1 MIRLLAEHRVA
12 ANLAMIMMTLAGL
25 WAIKSIPSSLDP
37 PMALPLIF
45 VEVEWRGA
53 AAEDIEE
60 LVTTPIEQQ
69 LRTLNSLREL
79 TSRTNNGNV
88 QIRVMFDYDADMVV
102 ALDQVKQR
110 VANIRNLPLDIE
122 PPTVRRWI
130 DMEPIATVLVTG
142 PDDINELI
150 PLVRALEKDLLSRGI
165 EGVLY
170 DGLPEEE
177 IALLIGGQRLH
188 ELDLTMDELAAEVA
202 RVSRN
207 VPAGTVGRGQGSR
220 QLRSLDQQRDP
231 LSFEQ
236 LYIRNADQL
245 IRLGNIAEVVQ
256 RPRDGQ
262 PIVTQNGQ
270 PAIEMI
276 LWRST
281 HSDAWQAEQVLK
293 TWLAEVRPTLPE
305 GVELTLY
312 NNVWDLLGAQ
322 LGMIVKNGLT
332 GLLLVVLTLFAFL
345 PVRVGW
351 WVTVGIPVSFMLA
364 LALFY
369 SVFGYGVSIIALI
382 GFIMALGIVVDD
394 AIVVGED
401 AVTQFE
407 SGKSPVDA
415 AVAGAQRMW
424 VPVVTSSLTTLAA
437 FLPLILVGGRLGAS
451 VLALPTVL
459 LCVILASLIECF
471 AVLPGH
477 LKSAFERQQAGSV
490 SKFRQRFDAAFTR
503 LRRERFEPLVRRALD
518 YPGATVCAALG
529 AMICAFS
536 LVASQH
542 VGIAFVMGFD
552 LQSLSANVEFSASA
566 SDAQKQHFIDELEAG
581 LERVNR
587 EHDYA
592 NVQSWVT
599 KYNLAE
605 FNKEQETGVQYA
617 SIDAPYALEE
627 ARTLAPTE
635 FVEAWRSYVN
645 QPPYVEQLLLAVEG
659 GANNGQSDIALAL
672 RGTSIE
678 QLRQGADLLKAELAG
693 YPGVSNVT
701 DDLPYG
707 KEQLIYRLTPTGRT
721 LGLTSESLGSQLR
734 SAYNGRRVQIFNQNN
749 SELEVRV
756 MLPDAE
762 RDNLASLQ
770 QFPIRTP
777 DGTFVPLANV
787 ATLHNRRGI
796 DVIRHQD
803 SEMAIRIYADVDE
816 EANNAISIVA
826 DLEENRLAPI
836 LERYDLT
843 FGLSG
848 KSRQDQVM
856 LEVMGVGAVLSLIL
870 IYLILAWVF
879 ASYLW
884 PLAIMTAIPFGLT
897 GAIVGHWLL
906 GMDIGAMSLLAFFS
920 LTGIVVNDS
929 IVLISFVKRSVE
941 AGTQIKQALF
951 EAISARFRA
960 VILTSLTTIAGLL
973 PLIFESSTMAMY
985 ITPIAVTICFGLGF
999 STLLVL
1005 LVIPALV
1012 LLLEQLKIN
1021 LGDAVARLLARARPS
1036 QGANA

>member
-12 ANLAMIMMTLAGL
+12 ANLAMIMMMLAGL

-37 PMALPLIF
+37 PMAIPLVF

-53 AAEDIEE
+53 SAEDIEE

-79 TSRTNNGNV
+79 TSRTNNGAV
-88 QIRVMFDYDADMVV
+88 QISVTFDYDADMVV

-130 DMEPIATVLVTG
+130 DLEPIAAVLVTG

-150 PLVRALEKDLLSRGI
+150 PLVRTLEKDLLSRGI

-188 ELDLTMDELAAEVA
+188 ELGLTMDELAAEVA

-220 QLRSLDQQRDP
+220 QLRSLDQERDP
-231 LSFEQ
+231 LSFER
-236 LYIRNADQL
+236 LHIRNGDQV

-281 HSDAWQAEQVLK
+281 HADAWQAEQVLN
-293 TWLAEVRPTLPE
+293 TWLEEVRPTLPE
-305 GVELTLY
+305 GVELTVY
-312 NNVWDLLGAQ
+312 NNVWDLLGEQ
-322 LGMIVKNGLT
+322 LGMIMKNGAS
-332 GLLLVVLTLFAFL
+332 GLVLVVLTLFAFL
-345 PVRVGW
+345 SARVGW
-351 WVTVGIPVSFMLA
+351 WVMVGIPVSFMLA

-369 SVFGYGVSIIALI
+369 SVFGYGVSIVALI

-415 AVAGAQRMW
+415 AVAGAERMW
-424 VPVVTSSLTTLAA
+424 VPVVTSSMTTMAA
-437 FLPLILVGGRLGAS
+437 FLPLILIGGRLGAS
-451 VLALPTVL
+451 ILALPTVL

-477 LKSAFERQQAGSV
+477 LKSALERQRDHTT
-490 SKFRQRFDAAFTR
+490 SKFRRRFDAAFGR
-503 LRRERFEPLVRRALD
+503 LRRERFEPLVKRALD

-552 LQSLSANVEFSASA
+552 IQSLSANVEFSASA
-566 SDAQKQHFIDELEAG
+566 SDSQKQHFIDELEAG
-581 LERVNR
+581 LDQVNGQ
-587 EHDYA
+587 HDYA

-605 FNKEQETGVQYA
+605 FNKEEESGVQYA
-617 SIDAPYALEE
+617 SIDARYAFEE
-627 ARTLAPTE
+627 ARTLPPAE
-635 FVEAWRSYVN
+635 FVEQWRANVN

-672 RGTSIE
+672 RGTSSE
-678 QLRQGADLLKAELAG
+678 QLRQGADRLKAELAG

-816 EANNAISIVA
+816 EANNAISIVS
-826 DLEENRLAPI
+826 DLEQNRLAPI

-856 LEVMGVGAVLSLIL
+856 LEVMGVGAVLTLIL

-879 ASYLW
+879 ASYIW

-897 GAIVGHWLL
+897 GAIAGHWML

-929 IVLISFVKRSVE
+929 IVLISFVRRSVE
-941 AGTQIKQALF
+941 SGMPIKQALF
-951 EAISARFRA
+951 EAVSARFRA

-973 PLIFESSTMAMY
+973 PLIFETSTMAMY
-985 ITPIAVTICFGLGF
+985 ITPIATTICFGLAF
-999 STLLVL
+999 ATLLVL

-1012 LLLEQLKIN
+1012 LLLEQLKVN
-1021 LGDAVARLLARARPS
+1021 LGDMVARQIARVRPS

>member
-1 MIRLLAEHRVA
+1 VIRLLAEHRVA

-53 AAEDIEE
+53 SAEDIEE

-79 TSRTNNGNV
+79 TSRTNNGAV

-130 DMEPIATVLVTG
+130 DMEPIAAVLVTG

-150 PLVRALEKDLLSRGI
+150 PLVRTLEKDLLGRGI

-188 ELDLTMDELAAEVA
+188 ELGLTMDELAAEVA

-220 QLRSLDQQRDP
+220 QLRSLDQERDP
-231 LSFEQ
+231 LSFER
-236 LYIRNADQL
+236 LLIRNGDQL

-262 PIVTQNGQ
+262 PIVTQNGR
-270 PAIEMI
+270 PAIEMM

-281 HSDAWQAEQVLK
+281 YADAWQAEQVLK
-293 TWLAEVRPTLPE
+293 TWLDEVRPTLPE

-312 NNVWDLLGAQ
+312 NNVWDLLGEQ
-322 LGMIVKNGLT
+322 LGMIMKNGAT
-332 GLLLVVLTLFAFL
+332 GLVLVVLTLFAFL
-345 PVRVGW
+345 SARVGW
-351 WVTVGIPVSFMLA
+351 WIMVGIPVSFMLA

-415 AVAGAQRMW
+415 AVAGAERMW
-424 VPVVTSSLTTLAA
+424 VPVVTSSMTTMAA
-437 FLPLILVGGRLGAS
+437 FLPLILIGGRMGAS

-477 LKSAFERQQAGSV
+477 LKSAFERQRVHSV
-490 SKFRQRFDAAFTR
+490 STFRRRFDAAFGR
-503 LRRERFEPLVRRALD
+503 LRRERFEPLVKRALD
-518 YPGATVCAALG
+518 YPGATVSAALG

-542 VGIAFVMGFD
+542 VGIAFIMGFD
-552 LQSLSANVEFSASA
+552 IQSLSANVEFSASA

-581 LERVNR
+581 LDRVNR
-587 EHDYA
+587 QYDDV
-592 NVQSWVT
+592 NVQSWT
-599 KYNLAE
+599 TRYNLAE

-617 SIDAPYALEE
+617 SIDARYAFEE
-627 ARTLAPTE
+627 ARTLAPAE
-635 FVEAWRSYVN
+635 FVEQWRANVN

-659 GANNGQSDIALAL
+659 GENNGQSDIALAL
-672 RGTSIE
+672 RGTSSE
-678 QLRQGADLLKAELAG
+678 QLRLGADRLKAELAG

-836 LERYDLT
+836 LEQYDLS

-856 LEVMGVGAVLSLIL
+856 LEVMGVGAVLTLIL

-897 GAIVGHWLL
+897 GAIAGHWLL

-929 IVLISFVKRSVE
+929 IVLISFVRRSVE
-941 AGTQIKQALF
+941 SGTPIKQALF
-951 EAISARFRA
+951 EAVSARFRA

-973 PLIFESSTMAMY
+973 PLIFETSTMAMY
-985 ITPIAVTICFGLGF
+985 ITPIATTICFGLAF
-999 STLLVL
+999 ATLLVL

-1012 LLLEQLKIN
+1012 LLLEHLKVN
-1021 LGDAVARLLARARPS
+1021 LGDMAARQIARVRPS

>member
-1 MIRLLAEHRVA
+1 
-12 ANLAMIMMTLAGL
+12 
-25 WAIKSIPSSLDP
+25 
-37 PMALPLIF
+37 
-45 VEVEWRGA
+45 
-53 AAEDIEE
+53 
-60 LVTTPIEQQ
+60 
-69 LRTLNSLREL
+69 
-79 TSRTNNGNV
+79 
-88 QIRVMFDYDADMVV
+88 
-102 ALDQVKQR
+102 
-110 VANIRNLPLDIE
+110 
-122 PPTVRRWI
+122 
-130 DMEPIATVLVTG
+130 
-142 PDDINELI
+142 
-150 PLVRALEKDLLSRGI
+150 
-165 EGVLY
+165 
-170 DGLPEEE
+170 
-177 IALLIGGQRLH
+177 
-188 ELDLTMDELAAEVA
+188 MDELAAEVA

-207 VPAGTVGRGQGSR
+207 VPAGSVGRGQGSR

-236 LYIRNADQL
+236 LQIRNGDQL
-245 IRLGNIAEVVQ
+245 IRLGNIAKVVQ

-262 PIVTQNGQ
+262 PIVTQNGR

-281 HSDAWQAEQVLK
+281 HSDAWQAEQVLN
-293 TWLAEVRPTLPE
+293 TWLEDVRPTLPE
-305 GVELTLY
+305 GVELTPY
-312 NNVWDLLGAQ
+312 NKVWDLLGTQ
-322 LGMIVKNGLT
+322 LSMILKNGMS
-332 GLLLVVLTLFAFL
+332 GLILVVLVLFAFL
-345 PVRVGW
+345 SARVGW
-351 WVTVGIPVSFMLA
+351 WVMVGIPVSFMLA
-364 LALFY
+364 LAIFY
-369 SVFGYGVSIIALI
+369 SVFGYGISIIALI

-407 SGKSPVDA
+407 SGKSPTDA

-424 VPVVTSSLTTLAA
+424 VPVVTSSMTTMAA
-437 FLPLILVGGRLGAS
+437 FLPLLLVGGRMGAS

-477 LKSAFERQQAGSV
+477 LKSAFERQRDHTA
-490 SKFRQRFDAAFTR
+490 SKFRRRFDAAFNR

-552 LQSLSANVEFSASA
+552 LQSLSANIEFSASA
-566 SDAQKQHFIDELEAG
+566 SDQQKQRFIDELESS
-581 LERVNR
+581 LEQVNGQ
-587 EHDYA
+587 HDDV

-605 FNKEQETGVQYA
+605 FNKEQETGIQYA
-617 SIDAPYALEE
+617 SINAPYAFEE
-627 ARTLAPTE
+627 TRTLAPAE
-635 FVEAWRSYVN
+635 FVQAWRALVD
-645 QPPYVEQLLLAVEG
+645 QPTYVERLLLAVEG

-672 RGTSIE
+672 RGTSSE
-678 QLRQGADLLKAELAG
+678 QLRQGADQLKAELAG
-693 YPGVSNVT
+693 YTGVSNIT

-707 KEQLIYRLTPTGRT
+707 KEQLIYRLTPMGRS
-721 LGLTSESLGSQLR
+721 LGLTSESLGGQLR

-756 MLPDAE
+756 MLPDDE
-762 RDNLASLQ
+762 RDSLASLQ

-777 DGTFVPLANV
+777 AGTFVPLANV
-787 ATLHNRRGI
+787 ATLHNRRGT

-803 SEMAIRIYADVDE
+803 TEMAIRIYADVDE
-816 EANNAISIVA
+816 DANNAIAIVA
-826 DLEENRLAPI
+826 DLEENRLAAI

-856 LEVMGVGAVLSLIL
+856 LDVMAVGAVLSLLL

-879 ASYLW
+879 ASYIW

-906 GMDIGAMSLLAFFS
+906 GMDLGAMSLLAFFS

-929 IVLISFVKRSVE
+929 IVLISFVRRSVE
-941 AGTQIKQALF
+941 AGTPVKQALF
-951 EAISARFRA
+951 EAVSARFRA
-960 VILTSLTTIAGLL
+960 VVLTSLTTIAGLL
-973 PLIFESSTMAMY
+973 PLIFETSTMAMY
-985 ITPIAVTICFGLGF
+985 ITPIAVTVCFGLGF
-999 STLLVL
+999 ATLLVL

-1012 LLLEQLKIN
+1012 LLLEALKTK
-1021 LGDAVARLLARARPS
+1021 LGDTVARLVARTRPS
-1036 QGANA
+1036 QGAKA